1 MTYANKTEQA
11 RMAMVEAEEKL
22 RYHLNQFAFNIEEG
36 QRLSAE
42 AKLARQRFVD
52 QLESLCPAFQL

>member
-1 MTYANKTEQA
+1 
-11 RMAMVEAEEKL
+11 MAMVEAEEKL